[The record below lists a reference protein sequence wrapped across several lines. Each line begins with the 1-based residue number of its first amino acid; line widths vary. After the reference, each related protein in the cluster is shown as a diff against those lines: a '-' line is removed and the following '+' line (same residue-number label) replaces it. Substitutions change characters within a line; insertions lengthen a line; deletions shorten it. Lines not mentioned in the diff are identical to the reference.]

1 MFSQAV
7 RYFEMLMALV
17 YVAAG
22 FVVLFGDISLFENL
36 SGYELYLISGGLIAY
51 GTYRVYRSYK
61 LLKESREENGDDE
74 E

>member
-1 MFSQAV
+1 MSSF
-7 RYFEMLMALV
+7 L
-17 YVAAG
+17 
-22 FVVLFGDISLFENL
+22 GDISLFENL